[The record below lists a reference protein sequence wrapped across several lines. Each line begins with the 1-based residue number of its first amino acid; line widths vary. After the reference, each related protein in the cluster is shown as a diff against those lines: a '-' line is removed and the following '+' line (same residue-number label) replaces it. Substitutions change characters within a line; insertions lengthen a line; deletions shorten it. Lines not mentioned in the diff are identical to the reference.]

1 MEANLSDELTDE
13 AQDAWQASQALSEML
28 VQSSDLASISRA
40 ALQFVLEK
48 VNRSDGALIG
58 LSPQAEAS
66 GEAGLDLLA
75 HQGSSPPWLAP
86 DSSTEGALQALVGY
100 TLELG
105 EAVGA
110 DKLPKDLPAFEGFAA
125 ALPIPGAASPLGVVL
140 VLGAPCS
147 SHETALLAQ
156 LMHPIGRAIHA
167 AHRLSSVQNRAREL
181 AALQMELTRMGFNTD
196 FEGMQ
201 AQMIQGVRRILE
213 AEASALVLL
222 DDTQDEWMIRKS
234 LEDDAEW
241 FYQVNP
247 KSGQGLVKECLSSG
261 KITCSNDVA
270 NDPRFDPDSDGL
282 SGLKVRSLLCAPLVV
297 DGETLGAIQVLNKR
311 HGDFDAYDQDLLSM
325 IAVLAANAMHGT
337 RVIQELKVANAD
349 LEANRWELMGSRNAL
364 RALFDNLPNSLYIID
379 QEYKLIAINKS
390 RSQRSGRSP
399 KELVG
404 DLCYRAL
411 FGRTTPCPECR
422 VQETFQDAITTQR
435 NERRWAST
443 DESTEWD
450 ISTYPI
456 LSDDGGVTQV
466 ILSEQDVSE
475 RRRLEAILTQSE
487 KLAAVGQLAAGV
499 AHEINNPLT
508 AIIANAQILHRE
520 LPPDHD
526 LQESVDLIARAGAR
540 ATQVVRNLLDFARK
554 EEYHLG
560 LTDLNDTVDR
570 ALELVQHEILARG
583 IKLDFNADPKL
594 PPILASQDHLQSVWL
609 NLLLNAI
616 DALDKTPGEIVVAT
630 RRASDEIHVSV
641 TDNGKGIPPE
651 RLTRI
656 FEPFYTTKKA
666 GRGTGLGLSVTHR
679 IVKQHGGSIRVESQV
694 GVGSTFTVVL
704 PLS

>member
-1 MEANLSDELTDE
+1 MKSPLPNELAGE
-13 AQDAWQASQALSEML
+13 AQNAWQASQALSEML
-28 VQSSDLASISRA
+28 LQSNDLESICRA

-48 VNRSDGALIG
+48 VNRPDGALVA
-58 LSPQAEAS
+58 LSPDEEKPGEAS
-66 GEAGLDLLA
+66 HDLLVC
-75 HQGSSPPWLAP
+75 QGSPPDWLEQPVTGDEAL
-86 DSSTEGALQALVGY
+86 GALVEHTLSAQEALA
-100 TLELG
+100 G
-105 EAVGA
+105 E
-110 DKLPKDLPAFEGFAA
+110 DLPEHLPEFERLAL
-125 ALPIPGAASPLGVVL
+125 ALPIQGAASPQGVML
-140 VLGAPCS
+140 VLGQPCS
-147 SHETALLAQ
+147 AHEMALLTQ

-167 AHRLSSVQNRAREL
+167 ARKLSSVHNRAREL
-181 AALQMELTRMGFNTD
+181 ASLQMELTRMGFNTD

-201 AQMIQGVRRILE
+201 AQMIRGVRRILE

-222 DDTQDEWMIRKS
+222 DDSQDEWMIRKS
-234 LEDDAEW
+234 LGDDSEW
-241 FYQVNP
+241 LYQVNP
-247 KSGQGLVKECLSSG
+247 KSGQGLVKECLHRG
-261 KITCSNDVA
+261 VITCSNDVST
-270 NDPRFDPDSDGL
+270 DPRFDPESDGL
-282 SGLKVRSLLCAPLVV
+282 SGLKARSLLCAPLVV
-297 DGETLGAIQVLNKR
+297 NGQVLGAIQVLNKR
-311 HGDFDAYDQDLLSM
+311 HGEFDAYDQDLLSM
-325 IAVLAANAMHGT
+325 IAILAANAMHGT

-379 QEYKLIAINKS
+379 QDYKLIAVNKS
-390 RSQRSGRSP
+390 RAQHSGQTP
-399 KELVG
+399 QELVG
-404 DLCYRAL
+404 ELCHQAL
-411 FGRTTPCPECR
+411 FDRTTPCPECR

-443 DESTEWD
+443 DESSEWD

-456 LSDDGGVTQV
+456 LSDNGQITQV

-560 LTDLNDTVDR
+560 LTDLNDTVER

-583 IKLDFNADPKL
+583 IKLELNMDPKL

-616 DALDKTPGEIVVAT
+616 DSLDKTPGEITVAT
-630 RRASDEIHVSV
+630 RRLSDEIHVSV

-694 GVGSTFTVVL
+694 GIGSTFTVVL

>member
-1 MEANLSDELTDE
+1 MKAPLPNELADE

-28 VQSSDLASISRA
+28 IQSSDLESICRA

-48 VNRSDGALIG
+48 VNRPDGALIAI
-58 LSPQAEAS
+58 SPQAEAPDES
-66 GEAGLDLLA
+66 SLNLLA
-75 HQGSSPPWLAP
+75 RQGSSPAWLEP
-86 DSSTEGALQALVGY
+86 DSASEEALQALVGY
-100 TLELG
+100 TLEAG
-105 EAVGA
+105 EAVEV
-110 DKLPKDLPAFEGFAA
+110 DQLPKDLLVFEGLAV
-125 ALPIPGAASPLGVVL
+125 ALPIPAAASLQGVVL
-140 VLGAPCS
+140 ILGEPCS
-147 SHETALLAQ
+147 PHETALLSQ
-156 LMHPIGRAIHA
+156 LMHPIGRAINA
-167 AHRLSSVQNRAREL
+167 ARRLSSVHNRAREL

-234 LEDDAEW
+234 LGDDAEW
-241 FYQVNP
+241 LYQVNP
-247 KSGQGLVKECLSSG
+247 KSGQGLVKECLHSG
-261 KITCSNDVA
+261 KITCSNDVTT
-270 NDPRFDPDSDGL
+270 DPRFDPDSDGL

-297 DGETLGAIQVLNKR
+297 DEQTLGAIQVLNKR

-325 IAVLAANAMHGT
+325 ISVLAANAMHGT
-337 RVIQELKVANAD
+337 RVIQDLKVANAD

-364 RALFDNLPNSLYIID
+364 RALFDNLPNSLYIVD
-379 QEYKLIAINKS
+379 QDYKLIAINKS
-390 RSQRSGRSP
+390 RAQRSGRLP

-404 DLCYRAL
+404 EYCYKAL

-435 NERRWAST
+435 TERRWAST
-443 DESTEWD
+443 DESSEWD

-456 LSDDGGVTQV
+456 LSDDGQVTQV

-616 DALDKTPGEIVVAT
+616 DSLDKSPGEIVVAT
-630 RRASDEIHVSV
+630 RWVSDEIHVSV